1 VPSTTPGP
9 IRLENTRAY
18 QPSISW
24 RSRYSGAV
32 VDDTRLLGARL
43 RAIRAERGLSLSAVA
58 EATGISTSFLSL
70 VETGKNDITFGR
82 LRRLIDYYGV
92 TLIDLLPPAEDTIVV
107 REAERQHLHFPTEG
121 VDVYV
126 LVPGVENDNL
136 YAAIAV
142 YERDSQVEESGPFE
156 GVVLITV
163 LEGSIVL
170 EFTGAETIT
179 LGVGDSAYYNA
190 SREHRVRTGP
200 DEGARFIYIAAVPP
214 DPFAVG
220 GWMGGAVP

>member
-1 VPSTTPGP
+1 VFRLLSTLVNGAREPGRDASPFPS
-9 IRLENTRAY
+9 
-18 QPSISW
+18 
-24 RSRYSGAV
+24 YSGAV
-32 VDDTRLLGARL
+32 VDETMVLGARL

-92 TLIDLLPPAEDTIVV
+92 TMIDLLPPAEDPVVV
-107 REAERQHLHFPTEG
+107 READRQHLHFASEG

-126 LVPGVENDNL
+126 LVPGIENDNL

-142 YERDSQVEESGPFE
+142 YEPNSQVEDSAPFE
-156 GVVLITV
+156 GVVLISV

-170 EFTGAETIT
+170 EFANAESVS
-179 LGVGDSAYYNA
+179 LGVGDSAYFNA
-190 SREHRVRTGP
+190 SRESRVRTGP
-200 DEGARFIYIAAVPP
+200 DEGARFIYIAAPP
-214 DPFAVG
+214 PFHPIHA
-220 GWMGGAVP
+220 P

>member
-1 VPSTTPGP
+1 MISGGTNPVRRVTRRSYRRDASALPG
-9 IRLENTRAY
+9 
-18 QPSISW
+18 
-24 RSRYSGAV
+24 YSGAV
-32 VDDTRLLGARL
+32 LDDTRLLGARL

-92 TLIDLLPPAEDTIVV
+92 TLIDLLPPSEDTVVV
-107 REAERQHLHFPTEG
+107 READRQHLHFPTEG

-142 YERDSQVEESGPFE
+142 YEPDSQVEESRPFE
-156 GVVLITV
+156 GFVLISV
-163 LEGSIVL
+163 LEGSVVL
-170 EFTGAETIT
+170 TLADAEPVT
-179 LGVGDSAYYNA
+179 LGVGDSAYFNA
-190 SREHRVRTGP
+190 SRGSHVRTGP
-200 DEGARFIYIAAVPP
+200 DEGARFIYIAAPP
-214 DPFAVG
+214 PFH
-220 GWMGGAVP
+220 PIHSP